1 MFWWPAWQK
10 LFWKS
15 LSLGGDLICT
25 EWLGAIPSVSRERG
39 GSCQSVSGHT
49 PPPLWHQPI
58 FMQCLRVVH
67 QILLV
72 YSTHIWATVL
82 KPLVTLIS
90 NNITAANI
98 YHSNPIQPNPV
109 HFSTTVLHSS
119 LTGFSY
125 CYMNGKTCYTLT
137 CLTCIAISHRRQI
150 TTWKTLQ
157 VKC

>member
-25 EWLGAIPSVSRERG
+25 EWLGVIPSVSRERG

-82 KPLVTLIS
+82 KPLVRSLSLLVSFAEGLTDMIWVTDRWIRGS
-90 NNITAANI
+90 WC
-98 YHSNPIQPNPV
+98 PNPPCLSYQESNGLLTIW
-109 HFSTTVLHSS
+109 HWESGCLSS
-119 LTGFSY
+119 QE
-125 CYMNGKTCYTLT
+125 KT
-137 CLTCIAISHRRQI
+137 
-150 TTWKTLQ
+150 KFF
-157 VKC
+157 